1 MTKDSCRIQDRI
13 ADGENT
19 GIRSWLGSHRWIVS
33 VGMVSQHSD
42 LELIN
47 PVQLSREV

>member
-13 ADGENT
+13 ADEKN
-19 GIRSWLGSHRWIVS
+19 RWIVS
-33 VGMVSQHSD
+33 VGMVSQQSD